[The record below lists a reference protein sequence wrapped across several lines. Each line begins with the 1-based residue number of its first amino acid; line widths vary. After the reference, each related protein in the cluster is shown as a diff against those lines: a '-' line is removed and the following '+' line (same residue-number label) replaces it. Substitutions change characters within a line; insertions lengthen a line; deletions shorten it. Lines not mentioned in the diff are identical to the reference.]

1 MRRLFLLLL
10 ILIAA
15 YAGYPYL
22 TLYWLDEA
30 LLTDDKQALERL
42 VDFPLVR
49 ADLKAD
55 VKSDVYAKTREAAE
69 KRPIL
74 GTFGEALAK
83 LLAPS
88 LVDSTVD
95 TLVRPDAILDNPTV
109 VEHRERHES
118 FIDFVDYAF
127 FSSPTTFKLDLKD
140 PGKPSTPTLTAIVEF
155 SGFRWR
161 IVGVDLP
168 PVETLFFESK

>member
-1 MRRLFLLLL
+1 MRRLFLALL
-10 ILIAA
+10 ILLAA

-22 TLYWLDEA
+22 TLYWLNDA
-30 LLTDDKQALERL
+30 LLADDKQALERL
-42 VDFPLVR
+42 VDFPRVR
-49 ADLKAD
+49 ADLKTD

-74 GTFGEALAK
+74 GTFGEALAR
-83 LLAPS
+83 LLAPT

-95 TLVRPDAILDNPTV
+95 TMVSPDAILDDPTV
-109 VEHRERHES
+109 VEHRRKDES

-127 FSSPTTFKLDLKD
+127 FASPTTFKLDLKD
-140 PGKPSTPTLTAIVEF
+140 PGKPDSPTLTAVMEF
-155 SGFRWR
+155 SGLRWR

-168 PVETLFFESK
+168 PVETLFSAAK